1 MLMTGLLCIDGAIR
15 KKENTMLLMK
25 LDGSGT
31 VLIDAVE
38 SRLKLAVEYAQAGE
52 EDKAEELFAN
62 ALEAENITEC
72 HLGVRRFR

>member
-1 MLMTGLLCIDGAIR
+1 MLMTGLLCIDGAIHN
-15 KKENTMLLMK
+15 KENTMLLMK

-38 SRLKLAVEYAQAGE
+38 SRLKQAVEYAQAGE

-62 ALEAENITEC
+62 ALEAENAAF
-72 HLGVRRFR
+72 GSFDD

>member
-1 MLMTGLLCIDGAIR
+1 MIMTGLLCIDGAIR

-38 SRLKLAVEYAQAGE
+38 SRLKQAVEYAQAGE

-62 ALEAENITEC
+62 ALEAENA
-72 HLGVRRFR
+72 R

>member
-1 MLMTGLLCIDGAIR
+1 MLMIGLLCIDGAIHN
-15 KKENTMLLMK
+15 KENTMLLMK

-38 SRLKLAVEYAQAGE
+38 SRLKQAVEYAQAGE

-62 ALEAENITEC
+62 ALEAENA
-72 HLGVRRFR
+72 R

>member
-1 MLMTGLLCIDGAIR
+1 MLMIGLLCIDGAIHN
-15 KKENTMLLMK
+15 KENTMLLMK

-62 ALEAENITEC
+62 ALEAENA
-72 HLGVRRFR
+72 R

>member
-1 MLMTGLLCIDGAIR
+1 MIMTGLLCIDGAIR

-62 ALEAENITEC
+62 ALEAENA
-72 HLGVRRFR
+72 R

>member
-1 MLMTGLLCIDGAIR
+1 MLMTGLLCIDGAIHN
-15 KKENTMLLMK
+15 KENTMLLMK

-62 ALEAENITEC
+62 ALEAENA
-72 HLGVRRFR
+72 R

>member
-1 MLMTGLLCIDGAIR
+1 MLMTGLLCIDGAIHN
-15 KKENTMLLMK
+15 KENTMLLMK

-38 SRLKLAVEYAQAGE
+38 SRLKQAVEYAQAGE

-62 ALEAENITEC
+62 ALEAENA
-72 HLGVRRFR
+72 R